1 MNQNLLLKT
10 SMLHLVVSAISVAAC
25 AGLVLGTR
33 LPPALLVILLA
44 AVIMVCTGIFYVLH
58 HILKLD
64 NEKHA
69 SNEKQQLQL
78 ALDSAGECL
87 WEWQLANKATS
98 IHFSTPY
105 CMMLGYTRKEFAH
118 DQKGWQELLHPDERE
133 HVLRRLTRLFAEGKD
148 STYENTYRMRHKD
161 GSYRW
166 IHSRGRLFTN
176 QGKLVRFIGI
186 AADISEER
194 HNNERLRLA
203 NVVFDSTH
211 EGVLIS
217 DANNIV
223 VFVNRAFSDITGY
236 SYTEIVGNS
245 PRVLK
250 SGRHSKEFYT
260 EMWRSLDNTDSWTGE
275 IWNRRK
281 NGEVLP
287 QLQTITQLRDEHGLI
302 THRVAVFSDISLL
315 KSSQSEISFLAHY
328 DPLTSLPNR
337 ALLHEHLK
345 LSLQRAIKFQSMAA
359 LLMIN
364 LDHFKII
371 NESLGHINGDELL
384 KQVTARIQQVL
395 DPQDTLSRFGGDEFA
410 IVADSCNDNVQ
421 AANTAEQI
429 LTVFRKPF
437 LIGQQDIFVTVSIG
451 ICMYPLTGLTAEEVL
466 RYAATA
472 LSKAKDS
479 GRDSYA
485 FYDSILTEAAA
496 KKLRIANELR
506 TAIDDSQLTIHY
518 QPVYSLD
525 DKKIIGCEALV
536 RWQHPQQGLLMP
548 AEFISIAEVSGLI
561 GAIDNWV
568 MHQACIQ
575 AQQWQQLGLA
585 LEFISVN
592 ISSRLF
598 DRSGTL
604 KANLQE
610 ALLQSGLPAHHLE
623 LEITESSM
631 MGNPAQSIEL
641 LHELRSTGVRLA
653 IDDFGTGY
661 SSLGRLKHLPVDKF
675 KIDRTFVMNLPHD
688 PADIAI
694 IRAIISLSESLDLQV
709 QAEGV
714 ETREQAE
721 FLQQYPQVLA
731 QGYLYGKPMPAADFA
746 AMLAAQQPSPNSPQ

>member
-78 ALDSAGECL
+78 ALDAAGECL
-87 WEWQLANKATS
+87 WEWQLADGSTS
-98 IHFSTPY
+98 IHFSQPY
-105 CMMLGYTRKEFAH
+105 CAMLGYAQKEFA
-118 DQKGWQELLHPDERE
+118 QNQQGWRQLLHPDERE
-133 HVLRRLTRLFAEGKD
+133 HVQRRITKLFAEGQD
-148 STYENTYRMRHKD
+148 NTYENTYRMRHKD

-166 IHSRGRLFTN
+166 IHSRGRLFN
-176 QGKLVRFIGI
+176 ENGKPVRFIGI
-186 AADISEER
+186 AADISQSRE
-194 HNNERLRLA
+194 NSERLRLA
-203 NVVFDSTH
+203 NAVFDSTH

-217 DANNIV
+217 DANNII
-223 VFVNRAFSDITGY
+223 VFVNRAFSNITGY
-236 SYTEIVGNS
+236 SYTEMVGNS
-245 PRVLK
+245 PRILQ
-250 SGRHSKEFYT
+250 SGRHSKEFYA

-359 LLMIN
+359 LLVIN

-371 NESLGHINGDELL
+371 NESLGHAQGDELL
-384 KQVTARIQQVL
+384 KQVVSRIQQVT

-410 IVADSCNDNVQ
+410 MVCESCSDGIK
-421 AANTAEQI
+421 AANTAEKI
-429 LTVFRKPF
+429 LAQFRQPF
-437 LIGQQDIFVTVSIG
+437 SADQQDIFITASIG
-451 ICMYPLTGLTAEEVL
+451 ICMYPDPSFAEEVF
-466 RYAATA
+466 RYAETA
-472 LSKAKDS
+472 LSKAKES
-479 GRDSYA
+479 ERGSYA
-485 FYDSILTEAAA
+485 FYNTELTETATR
-496 KKLRIANELR
+496 KLRIANELR

>member
-44 AVIMVCTGIFYVLH
+44 AVIMVCTGIFYILH

-78 ALDSAGECL
+78 ALDAAGECL
-87 WEWQLANKATS
+87 WEWQLADGSTS
-98 IHFSTPY
+98 IHFSQPY
-105 CMMLGYTRKEFAH
+105 CAMLGYAQKEFA
-118 DQKGWQELLHPDERE
+118 QNQQGWRQLLHPDERE
-133 HVLRRLTRLFAEGKD
+133 HVQRRITKLFAEGQD
-148 STYENTYRMRHKD
+148 NTYENTYRMRHKD

-166 IHSRGRLFTN
+166 IHSRGRLFN
-176 QGKLVRFIGI
+176 ENGKPVRFIGI
-186 AADISEER
+186 AADISQSRE
-194 HNNERLRLA
+194 NSERLRLA
-203 NVVFDSTH
+203 NAVFDSTH

-217 DANNIV
+217 DANNII
-223 VFVNRAFSDITGY
+223 VFVNRAFSNITGY
-236 SYTEIVGNS
+236 SYTEMVGNS
-245 PRVLK
+245 PRILQ
-250 SGRHSKEFYT
+250 SGRHSKEFYA

-359 LLMIN
+359 LLVIN

-371 NESLGHINGDELL
+371 NESLGHAQGDELL
-384 KQVTARIQQVL
+384 KQVVSRIQQVT

-410 IVADSCNDNVQ
+410 MVCESCSDGIK
-421 AANTAEQI
+421 AANTAEKI
-429 LTVFRKPF
+429 LAQFRQPF
-437 LIGQQDIFVTVSIG
+437 SADQQDIFITASIG
-451 ICMYPLTGLTAEEVL
+451 ICMYPDPSFAEEVF
-466 RYAATA
+466 RYAETA
-472 LSKAKDS
+472 LSKAKES
-479 GRDSYA
+479 ERGSYA
-485 FYDSILTEAAA
+485 FYNTELTETATR
-496 KKLRIANELR
+496 KLRIANELR